1 MDDLFK
7 ELLEVPAIPK
17 TTGMEKLIREIG
29 ILLDSSGFAL
39 YFKRNPLI
47 SELQMYDIK
56 LARKSKKDENKMAVY
71 YHDEGMELLPL
82 LKRLKK
88 YLEKWKEN
96 HKEYNRQKRRN
107 GNSRM

>member
-29 ILLDSSGFAL
+29 PLLDSSGFTL

-47 SELQMYDIK
+47 SELQIYDIK
-56 LARKSKKDENKMAVY
+56 LARKSKEDENKMAVY

-96 HKEYNRQKRRN
+96 HKDYNRQKP
-107 GNSRM
+107 GGGTYI